1 MAAPIN
7 PAAQGLVSSLTNQ
20 GTLLMKMR
28 ILSLGKNYDVMD
40 TNQRVLC
47 QVGLDSGQN
56 IKGQMIG
63 SAVSQ
68 LAGDYVG
75 RWAQRSLQYTYTVKD
90 PSGQLA
96 LEIRK
101 GSGGNKA
108 DFQVVDPFSNA
119 LVGTIQLRRSLIG
132 GLKAQW
138 VAPNGQVYLLTKGNI
153 IRRKYEI
160 RDGANRAVGH
170 VRHKILAIRDVWQL
184 ELLPGVNHLY
194 SALFAT
200 VLDFEK
206 KM

>member
-1 MAAPIN
+1 MAASMNPI
-7 PAAQGLVSSLTNQ
+7 AQSIVQRLSAQ

-28 ILSLGKNYDVMD
+28 ILSFGKNYDVMD
-40 TNQRVLC
+40 ANQQVLC
-47 QVGLDSGQN
+47 LVGLDSGQN
-56 IKGQMIG
+56 VKGQLIG

-68 LAGDYVG
+68 VAGDYLG
-75 RWAQRSLQYTYTVKD
+75 RFVQRSLQYTYTVKSPD
-90 PSGQLA
+90 GQLA

-101 GSGGNKA
+101 GSGGNQA
-108 DFQVVDPFSNA
+108 DFQVVDPVANR
-119 LVGTIQLRRSLIG
+119 LVGTVRMKRSLIG

-138 VAPNGQVYLLTKGNI
+138 IAPDGPVYLSTKGNI

-160 RDGANRAVGH
+160 LDGAGQSVGK

-184 ELLPGVNHLY
+184 ELSPGVNHLY